1 MVVRIEAFIH
11 FIFRRTC
18 KYNCAADMD
27 YQIATAR
34 QFQVITAKNAT
45 EEIGQQEEVEGRK
58 SVQHKADTNVECNTH
73 HHFFEHEKWRK
84 SSLFLFY
91 MYNCIRC
98 DNANFSR
105 IRIHSFVYSLV
116 FIIALFLLCAHAVRA
131 SAKSMHFMQN
141 TVRNLDSHVLF
152 YVLIL
157 NESWCSS
164 TFFFSISFWHRDK
177 SCSSDSSGS

>member
-1 MVVRIEAFIH
+1 MFIVRDGIGLHLMVVRIEAFIH

-116 FIIALFLLCAHAVRA
+116 FIIALYFYCARTLCVQAPNRCILCKIPFAISIH
-131 SAKSMHFMQN
+131 MCFFM
-141 TVRNLDSHVLF
+141 F
-152 YVLIL
+152 
-157 NESWCSS
+157 
-164 TFFFSISFWHRDK
+164 
-177 SCSSDSSGS
+177 